1 MQSFNKIKIKCIEV
15 ADCAVRQIVL
25 NKLKSSAQY
34 KQINKN
40 EKVYIITVTEC
51 NVINDCYLKE
61 INNKKFYH
69 FIVLLTYSHC
79 DIKKFIVEFKK
90 I

>member
-1 MQSFNKIKIKCIEV
+1 MI
-15 ADCAVRQIVL
+15 IVT
-25 NKLKSSAQY
+25 KHD
-34 KQINKN
+34 IM
-40 EKVYIITVTEC
+40 
-51 NVINDCYLKE
+51 NDCYLKE